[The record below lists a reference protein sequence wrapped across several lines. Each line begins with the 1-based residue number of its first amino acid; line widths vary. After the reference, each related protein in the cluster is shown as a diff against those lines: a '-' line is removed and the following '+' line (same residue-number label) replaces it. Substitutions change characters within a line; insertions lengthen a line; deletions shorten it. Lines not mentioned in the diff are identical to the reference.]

1 MKRSVE
7 ELIKNGWNQEKAVLN
22 IIDSFENDKVSCY
35 VNEDG
40 SLNFERYAI
49 FGYRELIQYWLFS
62 DWKGRGRCECFD
74 DFLKAVSYESLKKKA
89 TTDLDSL
96 LLLIE
101 VIYTC
106 YMLVDNVQL
115 NEEKMKKADIS
126 KLKNLLDDELE
137 FFQYRAD
144 YDEEKELVHIVPINP
159 VIDQEDAILTPKNLK
174 EEINEYKDQLTRG
187 NLKRKRET
195 LFNMGNEYEPKV
207 KQLEKIYPALEDAI
221 SFLLNRMNVRHN
233 NKEPGK
239 FFCQKAA
246 TLTSFEQ
253 ELIYDRLYNLLLL
266 AFAIFENQSRL
277 DYVATLKQ
285 MSKKDK
291 DEVEKK

>member
-1 MKRSVE
+1 
-7 ELIKNGWNQEKAVLN
+7 
-22 IIDSFENDKVSCY
+22 
-35 VNEDG
+35 
-40 SLNFERYAI
+40 
-49 FGYRELIQYWLFS
+49 
-62 DWKGRGRCECFD
+62 
-74 DFLKAVSYESLKKKA
+74 
-89 TTDLDSL
+89 
-96 LLLIE
+96 
-101 VIYTC
+101 
-106 YMLVDNVQL
+106 
-115 NEEKMKKADIS
+115 MKKADIS
-126 KLKNLLDDELE
+126 KLKKLLDDELNNL
-137 FFQYRAD
+137 QYRAD

-159 VIDQEDAILTPKNLK
+159 IIDQEDAILTPKNLK

-187 NLKRKRET
+187 NLKRKREI

-233 NKEPGK
+233 NKERGK
-239 FFCQKAA
+239 YYCEKAA

-285 MSKKDK
+285 MCKKDK

>member
-1 MKRSVE
+1 MKRSIE
-7 ELIKNGWNQEKAVLN
+7 ELTKNGWNQERAVRN

-35 VNEDG
+35 VNKDG

-49 FGYRELIQYWLFS
+49 FGYRELIDYWLFS
-62 DWKGRGRCECFD
+62 DWKGRGRCEHFD

-89 TTDLDSL
+89 AVDLDSF

-101 VIYTC
+101 VVYNC
-106 YMLVDNVQL
+106 YMIVDNVQL

-126 KLKNLLDDELE
+126 KLKKLLDDELNNL
-137 FFQYRAD
+137 QYRAD

-159 VIDQEDAILTPKNLK
+159 IIDQEDAILTPKNLK

-187 NLKRKRET
+187 NLKRKREI

-233 NKEPGK
+233 NKERGK
-239 FFCQKAA
+239 YYCEKAA

-285 MSKKDK
+285 MCKKDK